1 MTNNKRFM
9 NNTDTPINEREI
21 VLRLID
27 GDEDAFCE
35 LYATYK
41 NRLLYFAMRFVKSRD
56 FSGCLHCH
64 LARTPLH

>member
-27 GDEDAFCE
+27 GDEDAF
-35 LYATYK
+35 
-41 NRLLYFAMRFVKSRD
+41 
-56 FSGCLHCH
+56 
-64 LARTPLH
+64 

>member
-41 NRLLYFAMRFVKSRD
+41 NRLLYFAMRFEHR
-56 FSGCLHCH
+56 
-64 LARTPLH
+64 